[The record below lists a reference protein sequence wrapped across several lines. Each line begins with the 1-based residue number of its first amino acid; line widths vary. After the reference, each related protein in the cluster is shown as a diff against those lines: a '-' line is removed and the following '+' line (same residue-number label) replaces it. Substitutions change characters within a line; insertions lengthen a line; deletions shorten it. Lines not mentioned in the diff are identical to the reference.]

1 MIKSFFVTTS
11 LLLAFTCADVRA
23 QEAGQEPEIVVPA
36 DDFDRGTPKRSI
48 EGFVAA
54 IDSGDYALATEYMDL
69 RNLRGE
75 AVEIEPEQLAR
86 RLAIV
91 VSRATWTE
99 IEELVDD
106 PAGRSNDGV
115 PPYRDLVGSILDEET
130 GEDFR
135 LYVQKVPRGD
145 GVFIWKI
152 SNATVSL
159 IPELYD
165 VYGYPE
171 WIETFRRK
179 LPDVSFMG
187 FELFKYVIA
196 LGMGVSA
203 YLAVFILALAMRRL
217 LGDPGFPSR
226 RRLFRFFVL
235 PFGLW
240 VFVLSTSEVATYLGR
255 GPTAETWRVMTP
267 IPTLITVWLIFGAIN
282 LARDLFITRQRRIGR
297 EGTATLVGPMGNAL
311 KLLIAVAATLV
322 YLDKIGVNITAL
334 VAGLGVGG
342 IAVALALQKPM
353 EDIFGAITLYAQQPV
368 RVGDFCRVGTGMGTI
383 EEIGLR
389 TTRIRTLEN
398 TVIAVP
404 NGRLSTEAIDNFSA
418 RRKILYRP
426 ELRVQQDTTP
436 DQMETILAGIRELFD
451 THDRVLKEG
460 QRVRFRDFASD
471 ALLIEAFAYV
481 DTTDWVDYLA
491 VAEDLNLGI
500 HRIVIDA
507 GSGLSLPARA
517 LRMGQP
523 AALD

>member
-1 MIKSFFVTTS
+1 MNKSLFVTVS
-11 LLLAFTCADVRA
+11 LLLAINCADVRA
-23 QEAGQEPEIVVPA
+23 QEAEPEPEIIIPA

-48 EGFVAA
+48 DGFIAA
-54 IDSGDYALATEYMDL
+54 IDSGDYALATQYMDL

-75 AVEIEPEQLAR
+75 AAELEPEQLAR

-99 IEELVDD
+99 IEQLIDD

-115 PPYRDLVGSILDEET
+115 PPYRDPIGTIFDEET
-130 GEDFR
+130 GENFP
-135 LYVQKVPRGD
+135 LYAQKVPRGD

-152 SNATVSL
+152 SNASVSL

-171 WIETFRRK
+171 WVETFRRQI
-179 LPDVSFMG
+179 PDVSILG

-196 LGMGVSA
+196 LGVGVSA
-203 YLAVFILALAMRRL
+203 YIVVFIFALAMRRL

-226 RRLFRFFVL
+226 RRIFRFIIL
-235 PFGLW
+235 PFGIW
-240 VFVLSTSEVATYLGR
+240 VFVLSSSEMATYLGR
-255 GPTAETWRVMTP
+255 GPSAETWRVMTP

-311 KLLIAVAATLV
+311 KLLIAIAATLV
-322 YLDKIGVNITAL
+322 YLDKLGVNITAL

-342 IAVALALQKPM
+342 VAVALALQKPM

-368 RVGDFCRVGTGMGTI
+368 RVGDFCRVGNGMGTI

-418 RRKILYRP
+418 RQKILYRP
-426 ELRVQQDTTP
+426 TLRVKQDTTP
-436 DQMETILAGIRELFD
+436 DQMEVVLKGIRNLFD
-451 THDRVLKEG
+451 THERVLKVG
-460 QRVRFRDFASD
+460 HRVRFQDFASD
-471 ALLIEAFAYV
+471 ALVIEAFAYI
-481 DTTDWVDYLA
+481 DTTDWAEYLEI
-491 VAEDLNLGI
+491 AEDLNLSI

-517 LRMGQP
+517 LRVDQP
-523 AALD
+523 AVLD